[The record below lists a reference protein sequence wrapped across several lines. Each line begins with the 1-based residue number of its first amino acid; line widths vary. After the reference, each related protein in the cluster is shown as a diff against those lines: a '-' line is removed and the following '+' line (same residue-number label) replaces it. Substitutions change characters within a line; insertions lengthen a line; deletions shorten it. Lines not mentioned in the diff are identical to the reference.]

1 MVNRIMGSSYTAEDF
16 GFPVSQQP
24 EAQVHNGALPA
35 IKRTKETIM
44 ATSPK
49 KGPNSACAVA
59 PEHPRPACRHAA
71 AASRSCWCA
80 DTLLWWRVQCTI
92 RLQGPSNSKK
102 RPTCS
107 RQPLSLQQAVFAEM
121 SSSAKAI
128 THVLPQRAEDNVLRR
143 VARLQVSG
151 RSWTGASREE
161 SVNRVCERTG
171 KDERERLGKTM
182 GSPFFAFAHGFTAFS
197 VKSYASLV
205 CFIIS
210 NDAFLSTALQ

>member
-1 MVNRIMGSSYTAEDF
+1 MACEHRHEAGCPRKSSRRSLDAQAVMVNRIMGSSYTAEDF

-71 AASRSCWCA
+71 AASRSCLCA

-128 THVLPQRAEDNVLRR
+128 THVTTTARRGQCFAPRSSTPGQRAQLDRCIEGRVREPCLRTHR
-143 VARLQVSG
+143 
-151 RSWTGASREE
+151 
-161 SVNRVCERTG
+161 
-171 KDERERLGKTM
+171 
-182 GSPFFAFAHGFTAFS
+182 
-197 VKSYASLV
+197 
-205 CFIIS
+205 
-210 NDAFLSTALQ
+210 